1 MYIKELDEEDMQI
14 FVHNTLTANMQITLV
29 MMD

>member
-1 MYIKELDEEDMQI
+1 MYIKELDEDMQI